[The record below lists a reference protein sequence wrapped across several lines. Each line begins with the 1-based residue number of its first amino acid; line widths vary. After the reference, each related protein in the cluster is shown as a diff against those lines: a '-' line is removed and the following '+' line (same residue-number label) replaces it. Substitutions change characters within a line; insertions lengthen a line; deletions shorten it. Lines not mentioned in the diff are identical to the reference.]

1 MGGLMVKASC
11 GCVPSGVA
19 GIRGIIVTT
28 FCSSVAI
35 CAAIVALSLDSSAI
49 AATLDSVQGT
59 VQVNSGAGFHKVA
72 GAAQVAP
79 GASIMADP
87 GSSAQILY
95 SDGCRIPVR
104 PGSVAVVAPISPCAQ
119 GQAGPGEGPPTDNT
133 TYSLLA
139 AGAVIGGSVGAGVWS
154 SQRGNN
160 NPGFAAGR
168 ANAQEITELENLEK
182 LLFQELL
189 GGASP

>member
-1 MGGLMVKASC
+1 MKTVCLAL
-11 GCVPSGVA
+11 
-19 GIRGIIVTT
+19 
-28 FCSSVAI
+28 CS
-35 CAAIVALSLDSSAI
+35 AIVAFSFDPSAI

-79 GASIMADP
+79 GASIMAGP

-95 SDGCRIPVR
+95 SDGCRIPVS
-104 PGSVAVVAPISPCAQ
+104 PGSVAVVAPISPCAL
-119 GQAGPGEGPPTDNT
+119 GQAGPGQGPQTDNT
-133 TYSLLA
+133 TYDLLA
-139 AGAVIGGSVGAGVWS
+139 AGVVIGGTVGAGVWA

-160 NPGFAAGR
+160 NPSFAAGR
-168 ANAQEITELENLEK
+168 ENPQEISILEK
-182 LLFQELL
+182 LLERLLGEL